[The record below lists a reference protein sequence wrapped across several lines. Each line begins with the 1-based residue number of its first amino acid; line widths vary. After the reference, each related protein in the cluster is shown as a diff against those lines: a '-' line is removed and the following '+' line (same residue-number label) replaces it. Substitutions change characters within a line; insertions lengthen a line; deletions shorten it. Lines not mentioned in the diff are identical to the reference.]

1 MPESSD
7 QSELIKETEL
17 LCSMCAHLP
26 IGLNR
31 HLNMMAC
38 LITYN
43 ARNSTDIDSEEIWR
57 YFHTKYHQDRLN
69 DLHKIPFPNDEMDF
83 DLYECDDFKELIDKR
98 RKEEKAKITES
109 QSVNKDGPAIEAS
122 DDNTLSGA
130 STPVN
135 TTPQLP
141 TRKRKSTTSSS
152 STTAENSG
160 TADKSQTI
168 TPSRRRDRSDSEKT
182 ETKHSHRHR
191 SDKDSDKM
199 DKNQHS
205 SANTS
210 TKDTPSSSSS
220 TTTKRVRSVS
230 KRPVRN
236 SPANVTTTNSST
248 ANNNTTTSKSSSSTP
263 SSSSSSNRKHDK
275 KHK

>member
-1 MPESSD
+1 MPETSD
-7 QSELIKETEL
+7 QLDKETEL

-38 LITYN
+38 LLTYN
-43 ARNSTDIDSEEIWR
+43 ARSSSDIESGEIWR

-69 DLHKIPFPNDEMDF
+69 DLHNIPFPNDEMDF
-83 DLYECDDFKELIDKR
+83 DLYECEEFKELIDKR
-98 RKEEKAKITES
+98 RKDESAKSET
-109 QSVNKDGPAIEAS
+109 QADKNKDGPSIEAS

-135 TTPQLP
+135 ITPQFP
-141 TRKRKSTTSSS
+141 TRKRKSTAASSS
-152 STTAENSG
+152 SAADTSG
-160 TADKSQTI
+160 VTEKSQTI

-182 ETKHSHRHR
+182 ESKHSQRHR
-191 SDKDSDKM
+191 SDKDNKDDKT
-199 DKNQHS
+199 DKSHHVS
-205 SANTS
+205 S
-210 TKDTPSSSSS
+210 KDNSSS
-220 TTTKRVRSVS
+220 TKRVRNVP

-236 SPANVTTTNSST
+236 SPATMTN
-248 ANNNTTTSKSSSSTP
+248 SSSTP
-263 SSSSSSNRKHDK
+263 RSSSSSSNRKHDK